1 MHILLSFLQNFLNQ
15 EHDLIQYLLVFFF
28 EIFLKTTTTERKK
41 ILSHIHCSRKG
52 RAARITLTIV
62 STQSGGDT
70 GKH

>member
-41 ILSHIHCSRKG
+41 ENTVPHPLFTKRKSSKNHTDHC
-52 RAARITLTIV
+52 
-62 STQSGGDT
+62 
-70 GKH
+70 